1 MLKVKGE
8 INLFLDLSHKKYGK
22 NEKCTGN
29 SRGSKEKFMGNNV
42 NSAGKNPAARNGRHD
57 RLPRDRARSDARARR
72 RGLLR
77 ELPELSGVCGV
88 EVLDLMQRDSTDIT
102 ADDRMQMARAVWENR
117 GAYDGF
123 VIAHGTDT
131 LACTAALLHHLLP
144 HIDRPVVVTGSMLP
158 MGAEGSD
165 APGNL
170 LDALRVAADGRCGV
184 YAVLRGSI
192 LRGTNVL
199 KVHSTA
205 LDAFVS
211 ANEPPAGRVADGSVI
226 WDAPAPAEGTPRL
239 VQRLEPHV
247 FVLRLTPDLPP
258 SFFSVLHGFPSVII
272 ETFGGGGIPAH
283 MEQAVRAL
291 IADGTRVFPLR
302 HSVSRAASICINM
315 RSAAGRKPWARCRS
329 ACGRSRTRSPRSC
342 VENCKKQGGGR

>member
-1 MLKVKGE
+1 
-8 INLFLDLSHKKYGK
+8 
-22 NEKCTGN
+22 
-29 SRGSKEKFMGNNV
+29 MGNNAKV
-42 NSAGKNPAARNGRHD
+42 LLIATGGTIACRETGHGLAPVLDGE
-57 RLPRDRARSDARARR
+57 
-72 RGLLR
+72 GLLR
-77 ELPELSGVCGV
+77 ALPGITEVCEV
-88 EVLDLMQRDSTDIT
+88 KVLDLMQRDSTDVT
-102 ADDRMQMARAVWENR
+102 ADDRMQMAQAVWENR
-117 GAYDGF
+117 EAYDGF

-131 LACTAALLHHLLP
+131 LACTVALLHHLLP

-170 LDALRVAADGRCGV
+170 LDALRVAASGRRGV
-184 YAVLRGSI
+184 YAVMRGSI

-211 ANEPPAGRVADGSVI
+211 VNEPPAGHITDGKVS
-226 WDAPAPAEGTPRL
+226 WDTPAPEEGTPCL
-239 VQRLEPHV
+239 VQQIEPHV

-291 IADGTRVFPLR
+291 IADGTRVFLTTQCIEGGVHLHKYEVGR
-302 HSVSRAASICINM
+302 RAEAMGAVSLGMRTVEDALAAIM
-315 RSAAGRKPWARCRS
+315 
-329 ACGRSRTRSPRSC
+329 CG
-342 VENCKKQGGGR
+342 EL

>member
-1 MLKVKGE
+1 MPKVKGE

-29 SRGSKEKFMGNNV
+29 SRGNKEKFMGNNV
-42 NSAGKNPAARNGRHD
+42 NSAGKILLIATGGTIACRETGHGLMPVLDGE
-57 RLPRDRARSDARARR
+57 
-72 RGLLR
+72 GLLR

-102 ADDRMQMARAVWENR
+102 ADDRMQMARAVWKNR

-170 LDALRVAADGRCGV
+170 LDALRVAADGRRGV

-205 LDAFVS
+205 LDAFV
-211 ANEPPAGRVADGSVI
+211 
-226 WDAPAPAEGTPRL
+226 
-239 VQRLEPHV
+239 
-247 FVLRLTPDLPP
+247 
-258 SFFSVLHGFPSVII
+258 
-272 ETFGGGGIPAH
+272 
-283 MEQAVRAL
+283 
-291 IADGTRVFPLR
+291 
-302 HSVSRAASICINM
+302 
-315 RSAAGRKPWARCRS
+315 
-329 ACGRSRTRSPRSC
+329 
-342 VENCKKQGGGR
+342 

>member
-1 MLKVKGE
+1 
-8 INLFLDLSHKKYGK
+8 
-22 NEKCTGN
+22 
-29 SRGSKEKFMGNNV
+29 MGNNV
-42 NSAGKNPAARNGRHD
+42 NSAGKILLIATGGTIACRETGHGLTPVLDGE
-57 RLPRDRARSDARARR
+57 
-72 RGLLR
+72 GLLR

-211 ANEPPAGRVADGSVI
+211 ANEPPAGRVADGNVI
-226 WDAPAPAEGTPRL
+226 WDAPAPVEGTPCSGSSRMCSCCGS
-239 VQRLEPHV
+239 RP
-247 FVLRLTPDLPP
+247 
-258 SFFSVLHGFPSVII
+258 
-272 ETFGGGGIPAH
+272 TFRRRSSRSCTAF
-283 MEQAVRAL
+283 RASL
-291 IADGTRVFPLR
+291 
-302 HSVSRAASICINM
+302 SR
-315 RSAAGRKPWARCRS
+315 RSAAA
-329 ACGRSRTRSPRSC
+329 ASRRTWNRPC
-342 VENCKKQGGGR
+342 VH